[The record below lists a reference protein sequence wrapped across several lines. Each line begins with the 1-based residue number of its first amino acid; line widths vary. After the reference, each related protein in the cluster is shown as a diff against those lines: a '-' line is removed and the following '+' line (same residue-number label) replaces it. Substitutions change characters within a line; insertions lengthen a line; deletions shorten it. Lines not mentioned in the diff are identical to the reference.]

1 MIAPCLARRLI
12 AHYIWTTSAAASA
25 KPRYNRPTSRTKERE
40 FPMSDFDRNVTA
52 RGFASTSAAAMDA
65 GLRAYMLR
73 IYNYMAAGV
82 ALTGVVSWL
91 TFNAAVVTDTT
102 GKITGLTSFGQ
113 AIFGGP
119 LTIVLFLGTL
129 GIVFFL
135 SFRINKLQA
144 STALVLFMAYAALLG
159 LMLST
164 VFLQY
169 TGASITR
176 TFFIS
181 AASFGAL
188 SLYGYTTQRD
198 LSPIGS
204 FLIMGLFGLILAMV
218 VNIFLKSTGLDFA
231 ISAIGVLIFAG
242 LTAWDT
248 QKIKEMYSANDDGTA
263 SGRKSVMGA
272 LTLYLDFINLF
283 LFLLRFMGDRR

>member
-1 MIAPCLARRLI
+1 
-12 AHYIWTTSAAASA
+12 
-25 KPRYNRPTSRTKERE
+25 
-40 FPMSDFDRNVTA
+40 MSDYDRNVAA
-52 RGFASTSAAAMDA
+52 RGFGAAGTAAIDA
-65 GLRAYMLR
+65 GLRAYMIR

-82 ALTGVVSWL
+82 ALTGVTAWL
-91 TFNAAVVTDTT
+91 TFNAAVITDAS

-113 AIFGGP
+113 AIFSGP

-144 STALVLFMAYAALLG
+144 GTAMMLFMLYAGLLG
-159 LMLST
+159 LMLSS
-164 VFLQY
+164 VFLSY

-204 FLIMGLFGLILAMV
+204 FLIMGLFGLIIAML
-218 VNIFLKSTGLDFA
+218 VNMSSGLEFA

-248 QKIKEMYSANDDGTA
+248 QKIKEMYDANDDGTV
-263 SGRKSVMGA
+263 SGRKAVMGA

-283 LFLLRFMGDRR
+283 LFMLRFLGDRR

>member
-1 MIAPCLARRLI
+1 
-12 AHYIWTTSAAASA
+12 
-25 KPRYNRPTSRTKERE
+25 
-40 FPMSDFDRNVTA
+40 MSDFDRNIAA
-52 RGFASTSAAAMDA
+52 RRGYGAGQAAAIDA
-65 GLRAYMLR
+65 GLRAYMIR

-82 ALTGVVSWL
+82 ALTGVVSYL
-91 TFNAAVVTDTT
+91 TFNAAAVTNQA
-102 GKITGLTSFGQ
+102 GQITGLTPFGQ
-113 AIFGGP
+113 MIFGGP
-119 LTIVLFLGTL
+119 LMIVLFLGTL
-129 GIVFFL
+129 GMVFFL
-135 SFRINKLQA
+135 SFRINKLQVG
-144 STALVLFMAYAALLG
+144 TALTLFMVYAGLLG
-159 LMLST
+159 LMLSS
-164 VFLQY
+164 VFMTY

-204 FLIMGLFGLILAMV
+204 FLVMGLFGLILAMV

-248 QKIKEMYSANDDGTA
+248 QKIKEMYSVNDDGTVA
-263 SGRKSVMGA
+263 GRKAVMGA

>member
-1 MIAPCLARRLI
+1 
-12 AHYIWTTSAAASA
+12 
-25 KPRYNRPTSRTKERE
+25 
-40 FPMSDFDRNVTA
+40 MSDFDRNVTA
-52 RGFASTSAAAMDA
+52 RSGYRTDQVAIDA
-65 GLRAYMLR
+65 GLRAYMIR
-73 IYNYMAAGV
+73 VYNYMASGV
-82 ALTGVVSWL
+82 ALTGIVSWL
-91 TFNAAVVTDTT
+91 TYQAAGGDAIQVA
-102 GKITGLTSFGQ
+102 GSRISGLTPFGQ
-113 AIFGGP
+113 ALFSGP
-119 LTIVLFLGTL
+119 ATIVLFLGTL
-129 GIVFFL
+129 GIVFFM
-135 SFRINKLQA
+135 SFRISRLQA
-144 STALVLFMAYAALLG
+144 STALALFMFYAALLG
-159 LMLST
+159 LMLSS
-164 VFLQY
+164 VFLVY

-218 VNIFLKSTGLDFA
+218 VNLFLGSAPLNFA

-248 QKIKEMYSANDDGTA
+248 QRIKEMYSAQDDGTIA
-263 SGRKSVMGA
+263 GRKAVMGA
-272 LTLYLDFINLF
+272 LSLYLDFINLF

>member
-1 MIAPCLARRLI
+1 
-12 AHYIWTTSAAASA
+12 
-25 KPRYNRPTSRTKERE
+25 
-40 FPMSDFDRNVTA
+40 MSDFDRNIAA
-52 RGFASTSAAAMDA
+52 RGGVAAGRSAAIDV
-65 GLRAYMLR
+65 GLRAYMIR

-82 ALTGVVSWL
+82 ALTGVVAWL
-91 TFNAAVVTDTT
+91 TFNAAVITDAN
-102 GKITGLTSFGQ
+102 GRITGLTSFGH
-113 AIFGGP
+113 AVFGGP

-135 SFRINKLQA
+135 SFRINRLQA
-144 STALVLFMAYAALLG
+144 STAFVLFMLYAGLLG

-204 FLIMGLFGLILAMV
+204 FLVMGLFGLILAMV
-218 VNIFLKSTGLDFA
+218 VKIFLKSTGLDFA

-248 QKIKEMYSANDDGTA
+248 QKIKEMYSANDDGTVA
-263 SGRKSVMGA
+263 GRKAVMGA

-283 LFLLRFMGDRR
+283 LFMLRFMGDRR